1 MVAGGLAPRVDEFA
15 VMVSFGP
22 KIVALAIRV
31 AAFEASGLIW
41 VVDQPRKP

>member
-22 KIVALAIRV
+22 KIVAFAMSVV
-31 AAFEASGLIW
+31 AFAASGLIW